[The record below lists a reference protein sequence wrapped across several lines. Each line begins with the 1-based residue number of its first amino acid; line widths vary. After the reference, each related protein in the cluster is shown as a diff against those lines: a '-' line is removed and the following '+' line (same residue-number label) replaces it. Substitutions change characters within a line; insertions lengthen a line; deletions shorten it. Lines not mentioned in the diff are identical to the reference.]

1 MLMFDA
7 GSEEHLQEVAY
18 SLINDTVENI
28 REQDE
33 TCAVETTDADDDAD
47 EFVEWNEGD
56 GNVVLAL
63 IVPISVS
70 VDVTISHCL
79 NISFII
85 DNKLFFSHTCL
96 LNDICI
102 DRESK
107 NMSKCAWL
115 NFSLAVVHF
124 GDGSL

>member
-63 IVPISVS
+63 IVPV
-70 VDVTISHCL
+70 
-79 NISFII
+79 
-85 DNKLFFSHTCL
+85 
-96 LNDICI
+96 
-102 DRESK
+102 
-107 NMSKCAWL
+107 
-115 NFSLAVVHF
+115 
-124 GDGSL
+124 